1 MKLDLSNRSTTDLV
15 VLMLTALVVL
25 VLSILML
32 GAIAARF
39 VYPHVEMK
47 EAAELTINTISTIVG
62 ALVGF
67 IGGRSV
73 GKLEAKHE
81 ANNQNERKPE

>member
-1 MKLDLSNRSTTDLV
+1 MKLDLGNRPTADLV
-15 VLMLTALVVL
+15 VLMLTALVVFA
-25 VLSILML
+25 LSLLMV

-67 IGGRSV
+67 IGGRAV
-73 GKLEAKHE
+73 GKNEA
-81 ANNQNERKPE
+81 QNGAPK